1 MKNIGIIQKY
11 IPEFGEVMGQMQF
24 DLFHV
29 YTVDEHTFKVVRN
42 MRQMKINYK
51 EEFKLEFELINRIP
65 KIEIL
70 YLAGLFHDLG
80 KGKGG
85 DHSKIGAKTSFDFA
99 KKIGLSKADA
109 DLISWLV
116 LHHLDMSSISQKKDI
131 SDEQTI
137 NEFSKT
143 VNSTEKLDYLY
154 LLTVNDIRATNPALW
169 NGWKHGLL
177 RDLFLLTRSKLNKE
191 PVKTVKEISM
201 LSNLIS

>member
-1 MKNIGIIQKY
+1 
-11 IPEFGEVMGQMQF
+11 MQF

-42 MRQMKINYK
+42 MRQMHIHH
-51 EEFKLEFELINRIP
+51 EEGFKLEYELINKLP

-85 DHSKIGAKTSFDFA
+85 DHSKIGAQTSLDFA

-116 LHHLDMSSISQKKDI
+116 LNHLEMSSISQKKDI
-131 SDEQTI
+131 SDPDTI
-137 NEFSKT
+137 SAFADLAIT
-143 VNSTEKLDYLY
+143 TERLDYLY
-154 LLTVNDIRATNPALW
+154 LLTVSYT
-169 NGWKHGLL
+169 H
-177 RDLFLLTRSKLNKE
+177 LTLPTTRGG
-191 PVKTVKEISM
+191 
-201 LSNLIS
+201 